1 MEDKKFQHPEGK
13 IQLLDGRVLD
23 CYQSQDLRCEVS
35 NEISIDT
42 TGVYLSLKKPYKTET
57 VKDDRDNDEK
67 ELERLFLDNAFVFLE
82 NREKILSDSR
92 MFLCPLPFSRSGLA
106 YTGTGG
112 FRNPTLGIF
121 IEFWM
126 ACTKASVMEANGRK
140 WLIYHIAGSPLS
152 GGNRCGLVS
161 PQGETKSEQLS
172 SFKDIWRPFIEIN
185 TRYDEAKSKYDA
197 YTLRQV
203 LSILENEGTKVAYKK
218 STYIF
223 FLEQANKELKRRM
236 RSLNAYT
243 SHIYE
248 KLHKALMEL
257 KCEELKAFMAEYKE
271 REEAL
276 SYRLTQIQ
284 HERLEL
290 RKQMKSG
297 EIDNLQYQKLWM
309 PLHKEKGQIVGEMNR
324 FVDDAL
330 HTLYPDD
337 RITLSEVK
345 DFIEKYY
352 ASNVPNNG
360 TEV

>member
-1 MEDKKFQHPEGK
+1 MENKEFQHPEGK
-13 IQLLDGRVLD
+13 IQLLDGRILD
-23 CYQSQDLRCEVS
+23 CYPLEQPQDEVDNQLS
-35 NEISIDT
+35 LDT
-42 TGVYLSLKKPYKTET
+42 TGVYLSLKRPNKANT
-57 VKDDRDNDEK
+57 VKDDRDDDEK
-67 ELERLFLDNAFVFLE
+67 ELEKLFLDNAFVFLE
-82 NREKILSDSR
+82 NRERILSDSR
-92 MFLCPLPFSRSGLA
+92 MFLCPLPFSKSGLA

-126 ACTKASVMEANGRK
+126 ACTKASIMEANGRK

-152 GGNRCGLVS
+152 GCNSCGLVS
-161 PQGETKSEQLS
+161 PQGETKSEQVV

-203 LSILENEGTKVAYKK
+203 LSVFENEGTKVAYKK
-218 STYIF
+218 STHIF

-236 RSLNAYT
+236 RSLKTYT
-243 SHIYE
+243 EHIYT

-257 KCEELKAFMAEYKE
+257 KCEELKAFMTEYKE
-271 REEAL
+271 RERAL

-290 RKQMKSG
+290 RKRLKSN
-297 EIDNLQYQKLWM
+297 EIDSIQYQKFWM

-352 ASNVPNNG
+352 ETSR
-360 TEV
+360 